1 MRCAET
7 HFLLYGEDAV
17 DTMVAIQIYGDFPMK
32 PNFKVA
38 LPAAL
43 CALAFATSANA
54 FSLVDSLLPKVQ
66 MSVKAFTIPATDS
79 TYCHATDER
88 DVGKCQ
94 EGELMLFTPNSYGDK
109 QLPLIVIASFCDYG
123 APIFFNEAGL
133 VCRKVPLRQQY
144 SPSQETARTQW
155 QELKN
160 KVESSGSGYAKWDDG
175 TYYRVIK
182 EGTEKTP
189 DFPYRATV
197 RAQITDALG
206 NPVGEPEI
214 FEEIVHEANKDM
226 PAAQPVGTTFD
237 TILFHA
243 NLTDSY
249 RALITVE
256 KVEPLIPKAEKTVKK
271 PKK

>member
-1 MRCAET
+1 
-7 HFLLYGEDAV
+7 
-17 DTMVAIQIYGDFPMK
+17 MK
-32 PNFKVA
+32 PNLKFA
-38 LPAAL
+38 IPAAL
-43 CALAFATSANA
+43 CALAFATTASA
-54 FSLVDSLLPKVQ
+54 FSLVDNLLPKVQ
-66 MSVKAFTIPATDS
+66 MSVKAFSFSTTGN

-160 KVESSGSGYAKWDDG
+160 KVESKDSGYLRWDDG
-175 TYYRVIK
+175 TYYRVLK
-182 EGTEKTP
+182 EGTDKTP
-189 DFPYRATV
+189 NLPYKATV

-206 NPVGEPEI
+206 NPIGDPDVFI
-214 FEEIVHEANKDM
+214 EEVTAENIDA
-226 PAAQPVGTTFD
+226 PAGKPVGTTYD
-237 TILFHA
+237 AILFHA

-256 KVEPLIPKAEKTVKK
+256 KVEPLIPKSEKTVKK
-271 PKK
+271 GKK